1 MYTRRKMARSRAHAV
16 NAVLLTASVVV
27 GAASYVDLLS
37 PSLAPV
43 PFIAFLVA
51 IVLYGIAWAVRRSPS
66 ILNVPK
72 QAAYEA
78 FPERDQRKVAA
89 CTEPFFYWS
98 VPLWTGFFAL
108 VFGVGGPPIPEPAA
122 TLVAGVLV
130 SIVEGALAIR
140 FLFLQTSR
148 KVSELQEANRS
159 ETD

>member
-1 MYTRRKMARSRAHAV
+1 MARSRAHAA
-16 NAVLLTASVVV
+16 NAVLLTTSVGL
-27 GAASYVDLLS
+27 GAASYAELLP
-37 PSLAPV
+37 PSLASA

-72 QAAYEA
+72 QEAYDA

-108 VFGVGGPPIPEPAA
+108 VFDGGGLPIPEPAA
-122 TLVAGVLV
+122 TLVASVIV

-148 KVSELQEANRS
+148 KVSELQGASRS
-159 ETD
+159 GTD